1 MKEQKT
7 KKIYNE
13 DKERI
18 EKKKNKDM
26 CPTVCSEINIYHK

>member
-18 EKKKNKDM
+18 EKKKIKT
-26 CPTVCSEINIYHK
+26 CAQQFALK